1 MSDYLITR
9 IDQDNSLAHYGVKG
23 MKWGVRH
30 DRPSSGR
37 SRTGASSRSP
47 TTSESEKKGLSSTA
61 KKVIIGG
68 VALAAV
74 GTAAVLYAKHPQAI
88 NSAISKVVTG
98 VGTAGSKV
106 ASASSAAVN
115 RVKTASANRKAASI
129 AKKSAFVEAN
139 KSKIVDSPKM
149 AYKYKDFLTQEERAE
164 AVKRGATINALRQN
178 RTKELRRGA
187 DYVNSIMA
195 TANAASQVYNFA
207 KSPLAA
213 DLKKKV
219 QQKEEPKQR

>member
-1 MSDYLITR
+1 MITR

-47 TTSESEKKGLSSTA
+47 TTSESEKRGLSSTA
-61 KKVIIGG
+61 KKVIVGG
-68 VALAAV
+68 IALAAV
-74 GTAAVLYAKHPQAI
+74 GTAAVLYAKHPQAV
-88 NSAISKVVTG
+88 NSAVSKIVKG

-106 ASASSAAVN
+106 ASAGSSALN
-115 RVKTASANRKAASI
+115 RVKTASANRKAVSA

-139 KSKIVDSPKM
+139 KKKVLDSPKL
-149 AYKYKDFLTQEERAE
+149 AYKYADYLTPEERTDA
-164 AVKRGATINALRQN
+164 ARRGATLNALRQN
-178 RTKELRRGA
+178 RAKELRRGA

-207 KSPLAA
+207 KSPLVT
-213 DLKKKV
+213 DLRKKASKSD
-219 QQKEEPKQR
+219 ESER